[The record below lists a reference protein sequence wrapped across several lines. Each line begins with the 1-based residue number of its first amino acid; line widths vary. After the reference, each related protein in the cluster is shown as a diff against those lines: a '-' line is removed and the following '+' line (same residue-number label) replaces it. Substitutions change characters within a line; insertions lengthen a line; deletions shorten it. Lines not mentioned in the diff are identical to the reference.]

1 MEELKS
7 KQNGRA
13 DSPLTAAMAKNNPY
27 MDPNEYVAVKPNQI
41 SAENQRDLYSR
52 HENLSTAGRVSDLQS
67 LRQAGDPG
75 TNPNSMTLQPK
86 QSVFA
91 SVGQNSLRPP
101 DKISLS
107 MPTSVGPDRMGP
119 PQAG

>member
-1 MEELKS
+1 M
-7 KQNGRA
+7 
-13 DSPLTAAMAKNNPY
+13 
-27 MDPNEYVAVKPNQI
+27 PN
-41 SAENQRDLYSR
+41 
-52 HENLSTAGRVSDLQS
+52 AGRVSDLQS

-101 DKISLS
+101 DKISMS
-107 MPTSVGPDRMGP
+107 MPTSVGPDRVGMPG
-119 PQAG
+119 QAGQYSSALGNYNDEPA